1 MKRIE
6 APCPSCGAPVV
17 FTASVSLATV
27 CEHCG
32 SAVARS
38 DRKLEDLGKVAA
50 LAETASPLALG
61 IEGVYRGK
69 SFVLV
74 GRVQYQHASG
84 AVWDEWYAAFPND
97 RWGWLAEAQG
107 RFMFTVNRQFKD
119 ISRLPTVE
127 SLRPGAEIKLE
138 DGPPYV
144 VNEAGEARLIAAR
157 GELPFRPDFSRLHR
171 YADLSGEGKRFA
183 TLDFGGAS
191 PAVFM
196 GEMTSLAELRISPVI
211 EDESQMVH
219 LIGALPIACPKCGG
233 VLEIH
238 VPERAERVICPY
250 CHSASDFAEGNL
262 IYLATSN
269 EAQVKPLIPLGRTG
283 KFRGAELMVIG
294 FMQRSVRIEGVEYP
308 WTEYLLH
315 SQTLGFRWLVN
326 DAGHWTYVDSVSPGE
341 VRRSHTGATYA
352 GRAYRLF
359 QRCPATVR
367 YVIGEFFWKV
377 TVGEQTMV
385 SDYIAPPESLSEEIA
400 LFGQS
405 SADGSAA
412 SAGGSAAEVTFSHG
426 VYVPHTEIA
435 QAFAVRL
442 YPPAWGVKPN
452 QPNPVDQRIYV
463 LCPVFVVLLFLLNT
477 VIQWLR
483 PAGTVDG
490 AWLVWMVIGIVGVP
504 LTAFL
509 YQNSFESQRWQDSHI
524 ERG

>member
-1 MKRIE
+1 
-6 APCPSCGAPVV
+6 
-17 FTASVSLATV
+17 
-27 CEHCG
+27 
-32 SAVARS
+32 
-38 DRKLEDLGKVAA
+38 
-50 LAETASPLALG
+50 
-61 IEGVYRGK
+61 
-69 SFVLV
+69 
-74 GRVQYQHASG
+74 
-84 AVWDEWYAAFPND
+84 
-97 RWGWLAEAQG
+97 
-107 RFMFTVNRQFKD
+107 
-119 ISRLPTVE
+119 
-127 SLRPGAEIKLE
+127 
-138 DGPPYV
+138 
-144 VNEAGEARLIAAR
+144 
-157 GELPFRPDFSRLHR
+157 
-171 YADLSGEGKRFA
+171 
-183 TLDFGGAS
+183 
-191 PAVFM
+191 
-196 GEMTSLAELRISPVI
+196 
-211 EDESQMVH
+211 
-219 LIGALPIACPKCGG
+219 
-233 VLEIH
+233 
-238 VPERAERVICPY
+238 
-250 CHSASDFAEGNL
+250 L

-463 LCPVFVVLLFLLNT
+463 LCPMFVVLLLLLSV
-477 VIQWLR
+477 VIHWLR
-483 PAGTVDG
+483 PAGTVDSL
-490 AWLVWMVIGIVGVP
+490 WILWMLVGIVGVP
-504 LTAFL
+504 LLAFAC
-509 YQNSFESQRWQDSHI
+509 QNSFESQRWQDSHI